1 MSPVVP
7 KPAGIMKKDLLGWM
21 GALLVIFGYYLNA
34 NESIESWPVW
44 VVGNL
49 LVGKHC
55 LDNKAYPAAAMSF
68 VLVVLNIYGY
78 FKWL

>member
-1 MSPVVP
+1 MLQLQRKSKAV
-7 KPAGIMKKDLLGWM
+7 KKDLLGWL
-21 GALLVIFGYYLNA
+21 GALFVVFGYYLNA

-44 VVGNL
+44 IVGNL
-49 LVGKHC
+49 FIGKHC
-55 LDNKAYPAAAMSF
+55 LDKKAYPAAVMSF